1 MNFKSNNADKFL
13 QELWTKISEYSLL
26 NASKNDIGDYLIYLL
41 NKYCEF
47 NGNERFFDTLPNATL
62 ERVLK
67 INASKIKTSKRNI
80 AVKYLSNTEYNTL
93 FNDFLK
99 KIADKNYKISTE
111 GDKLV
116 FIIDNPAMRDYLEAR
131 LKELNDTF
139 DYTLNSE
146 KVKVSIKSFFKML
159 SEHSNIEN
167 ALFSKDDLKNAILKV
182 ENKKNISSA
191 KDMIDIATDIF
202 ESIKNPLEIPKTI
215 KNIVSKLI

>member
-13 QELWTKISEYSLL
+13 QELWTRISEYSLL

-159 SEHSNIEN
+159 LEHSNIEN

-191 KDMIDIATDIF
+191 KDMIDMATDIF

>member
-1 MNFKSNNADKFL
+1 M
-13 QELWTKISEYSLL
+13 
-26 NASKNDIGDYLIYLL
+26 
-41 NKYCEF
+41 
-47 NGNERFFDTLPNATL
+47 
-62 ERVLK
+62 
-67 INASKIKTSKRNI
+67 
-80 AVKYLSNTEYNTL
+80 
-93 FNDFLK
+93 
-99 KIADKNYKISTE
+99 
-111 GDKLV
+111 

-159 SEHSNIEN
+159 LEYSKIKN
-167 ALFSKDDLKNAILKV
+167 ALFSKDDLKNAILNV

-191 KDMIDIATDIF
+191 KDVIDIATDIF

>member
-1 MNFKSNNADKFL
+1 MKFKNNSADNFL
-13 QELWTKISEYSLL
+13 QELWGRISEYSLL

-41 NKYCEF
+41 NKYCEL
-47 NGNERFFDTLPNATL
+47 NGSERFFDTLPNATL

-99 KIADKNYKISTE
+99 KIADENYKISVE

-159 SEHSNIEN
+159 LEHSNIEN